1 VAGRS
6 RLNISNDLERAARQ
20 CTGRGRYLSRF
31 FRLCRACL
39 RPSVRT
45 TTGIYLQSTFGDVL
59 DSKGATL
66 RTERKHKQ
74 RFQTQQNARN
84 HQATQTNNTYSSK
97 HKTVY
102 KQKNVNR
109 NPPIPGRDKITPIS
123 LKLHRTELPP
133 PAPDFNVDNEFWSA
147 PERD

>member
-1 VAGRS
+1 MLA
-6 RLNISNDLERAARQ
+6 
-20 CTGRGRYLSRF
+20 
-31 FRLCRACL
+31 
-39 RPSVRT
+39 PSVRT

-109 NPPIPGRDKITPIS
+109 NPPIPGRDKIAPIS

>member
-1 VAGRS
+1 MLAPKNNLDHICFKKPPRKSLLCVVIWNS
-6 RLNISNDLERAARQ
+6 CFFLYF
-20 CTGRGRYLSRF
+20 GRGSGRPAFRACF
-31 FRLCRACL
+31 FRHLGKTLENRFWLFFSLVTRMLA
-39 RPSVRT
+39 PSVRT

-102 KQKNVNR
+102 KQKM
-109 NPPIPGRDKITPIS
+109 
-123 LKLHRTELPP
+123 
-133 PAPDFNVDNEFWSA
+133 
-147 PERD
+147 